1 MVYEINE
8 RFRQI
13 FKTSGLSQE
22 KFADR
27 IKRSRGEV
35 ANILYD
41 KTVAKDKII
50 EAVCDEFGVN
60 ETWLRTGEGEMF
72 KPVSKD
78 AELAAFMGDI
88 MHGET
93 ADFRRRLVAALA
105 RFGPDEWE
113 LLERMV
119 SQLAEEYKKED

>member
-1 MVYEINE
+1 MYEVNE

-41 KTVAKDKII
+41 KTIAKDKII

-60 ETWLRTGEGEMF
+60 EVWLRTGEGEMLT
-72 KPVSKD
+72 PISRD
-78 AELAAFMGDI
+78 AEIAAFLGDV
-88 MHGET
+88 MRGEKE
-93 ADFRRRLVAALA
+93 DFRRRLVSVLA
-105 RFGPDEWE
+105 RLEPAEWE
-113 LLERMV
+113 LLANMAQR
-119 SQLAEEYKKED
+119 LAEEYQKED

>member
-1 MVYEINE
+1 MNE
-8 RFRQI
+8 RLKEIR
-13 FKTSGLSQE
+13 KLNKLTQE
-22 KFADR
+22 EFSKKIGITQSTVTAYECGNRVPSDSV
-27 IKRSRGEV
+27 IL
-35 ANILYD
+35 NICR
-41 KTVAKDKII
+41 AFNI
-50 EAVCDEFGVN
+50 N
-60 ETWLRTGEGEMF
+60 ETWLRTGEGEML

-78 AELAAFMGDI
+78 AEIAAFLGDI

-119 SQLAEEYKKED
+119 SRLAEEYKKED

>member
-1 MVYEINE
+1 MNE
-8 RFRQI
+8 RLKEIR
-13 FKTSGLSQE
+13 KLNKLTQE
-22 KFADR
+22 EFSKKIGITQSTVTAYECGNRVPSDSV
-27 IKRSRGEV
+27 IL
-35 ANILYD
+35 NICR
-41 KTVAKDKII
+41 AFNI
-50 EAVCDEFGVN
+50 N
-60 ETWLRTGEGEMF
+60 ETWLRTGEGEML

-78 AELAAFMGDI
+78 AEIAAFLGDI

-119 SQLAEEYKKED
+119 FRLAEEYKKED

>member
-1 MVYEINE
+1 MNE
-8 RFRQI
+8 RLKEIR
-13 FKTSGLSQE
+13 KLNKLTQE
-22 KFADR
+22 ECSKKIGITQSTVTAYECGNRVPSDSV
-27 IKRSRGEV
+27 IL
-35 ANILYD
+35 NICR
-41 KTVAKDKII
+41 AFNI
-50 EAVCDEFGVN
+50 N
-60 ETWLRTGEGEMF
+60 ETWLRTGEGEML

-78 AELAAFMGDI
+78 AEIAAFLGDI

-119 SQLAEEYKKED
+119 SRLAEEYKKED

>member
-1 MVYEINE
+1 MPTINE
-8 RFRQI
+8 RFRLLRET
-13 FKTSGLSQE
+13 KGLSQE
-22 KFADR
+22 DFASR
-27 IKRSRGEV
+27 IHRTRSEIKNIEYGKTTPKEEV
-35 ANILYD
+35 IQS
-41 KTVAKDKII
+41 
-50 EAVCDEFGVN
+50 VCAAYGVN
-60 ETWLRTGEGEMF
+60 ESWLRTGEGEIF

-78 AELAAFMGDI
+78 AELAAFLGEI

-119 SQLAEEYKKED
+119 NHLAEEIKKED